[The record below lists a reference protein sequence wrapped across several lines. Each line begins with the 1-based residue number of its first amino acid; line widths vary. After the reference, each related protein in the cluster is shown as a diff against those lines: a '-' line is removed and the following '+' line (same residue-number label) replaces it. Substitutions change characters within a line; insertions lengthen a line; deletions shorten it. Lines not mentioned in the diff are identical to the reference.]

1 MRKLLL
7 PMLLGTAFLAT
18 TRTAAAVENEAE
30 DHGLS
35 IAVFGDSPYGVDD
48 ADTAQFNAT
57 PAFIKTINQD
67 RDVSLVLQVGDI
79 HSGKQTCSFG
89 YDKTIYDM
97 WTAFEAPLVY
107 TPGDNEWMDCH
118 KPKEGSQPV
127 LQNLAYVRE
136 IFFAT
141 PGKAIGGDKT
151 VMSQAQYFDA
161 QYPSDSQFVENT
173 MWEQAGVVFI
183 SVNVPGGS
191 NNGED
196 NWFNL
201 DRTKPQTDEILKRT
215 AAAQR
220 WLDRGF
226 ALGQSHRAR
235 AVLIQLQADMWDL
248 DGTATKDLHI
258 ANYRQYIDNI
268 ARNTA
273 QFGKPVLLINGDSH
287 GYRSDNPL
295 TKGAACV
302 SENGAAEVACADD
315 AYNAHPNG
323 YKLSNFHRIV
333 VHGST
338 APMEWIKLQIK
349 PGDSEGRNVT
359 NATANSFGPFSWK
372 RMIQALPPKP

>member
-1 MRKLLL
+1 MRKRLL
-7 PMLLGTAFLAT
+7 PLLLGTAFLAT
-18 TRTAAAVENEAE
+18 GFTAAAMENEAE
-30 DHGLS
+30 DQMQS
-35 IAVFGDSPYGVDD
+35 IAVIGDSPYGVND

-67 RDVSLVLQVGDI
+67 RDVSLVLHVGDI

-118 KPKEGSQPV
+118 KAKEGSQPV
-127 LQNLAYVRE
+127 LQNLGYVRE

-141 PGKAIGGDKT
+141 PGKTIGGDKT
-151 VMSQAQYFDA
+151 VMSQAQNFDA
-161 QYPSDSQFVENT
+161 RYPSDAQFVENV
-173 MWEQAGVVFI
+173 MWEQNGVVFI

-226 ALGQSHRAR
+226 ALAQAHRAR

-258 ANYRQYIDNI
+258 ANYRQYVDNI

-273 QFGKPVLLINGDSH
+273 QFGKPVLLLNGDSH
-287 GYRSDNPL
+287 GFRSDNPL
-295 TKGAACV
+295 MQGAPCL
-302 SENGAAEVACADD
+302 SERGATEVACAED
-315 AYNAHPNG
+315 AYEAHPNG
-323 YKLSNFHRIV
+323 YQLRNFHRLV

-338 APMEWIKLQIK
+338 DPMEWLKLQVK
-349 PGDSEGRNVT
+349 SGESEGRRS
-359 NATANSFGPFSWK
+359 ANSFGPFSWK